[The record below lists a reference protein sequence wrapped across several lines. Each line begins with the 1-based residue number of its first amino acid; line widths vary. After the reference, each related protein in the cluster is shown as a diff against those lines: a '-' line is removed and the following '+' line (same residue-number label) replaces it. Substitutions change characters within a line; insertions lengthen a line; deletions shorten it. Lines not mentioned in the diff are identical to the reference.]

1 MSAYEHWVVG
11 TPLSGHLNPTRTH
24 TAIRRKTILQDASI
38 KSAANTKK
46 EVRALGAMERLFWL
60 MHQNHPAHFTVTAE
74 VKGITKV
81 QSWRDALDAVQ
92 RRHPVLSTSINR
104 NEAGQ
109 PALYQVEGAPI
120 PLRVVDG
127 RVQGRWELE
136 LDHEMAVPVTL
147 DQAPLIRSVLI
158 HKPQSAVLIMIAH
171 HAIADGMALVFL
183 IRDLLQ
189 VLSGGQIEPLSFSG
203 SAEELLSGLPEGE
216 KLVQAEASQADA
228 PQAEPA
234 LYREGNGMAPRVTAR
249 KLDEHL
255 TATLKERA
263 RREGTT
269 VQGALCAALVLAGRK
284 TSSTWRKQS
293 VRVMSPINVR
303 ALLGAG
309 EACGLYLGGG
319 MIPFHPGDSR
329 DFWELARFAKQ
340 EFSPPQTFQSLS
352 TSLHGLEAIMTKDMD
367 VETAAQIAAGA
378 FARDLMVSNLGQ
390 MPYES
395 EFGKLKL
402 EAVWGPTALQGLDG
416 EQNVGIA
423 TTNGAIRLLHAS
435 YFLIPY
441 LLENTELILRAACED
456 TRD

>member
-1 MSAYEHWVVG
+1 M
-11 TPLSGHLNPTRTH
+11 
-24 TAIRRKTILQDASI
+24 LQDAPI
-38 KSAANTKK
+38 MPATKSKK
-46 EVRALGAMERLFWL
+46 EVRALGAMEHLFWL
-60 MHQNHPAHFTVTAE
+60 MDQKHPAHLTVTAE
-74 VKGITKV
+74 VKGFTTV

-104 NEAGQ
+104 NEEGQ
-109 PALYQVEGAPI
+109 PALYQVDEAPI

-127 RVQGRWELE
+127 SIQGGWELE
-136 LDHEMAVPVTL
+136 LDREMAVPFAPA
-147 DQAPLIRSVLI
+147 QAPLIRSVLI
-158 HKPQSAVLIMIAH
+158 HKPESAVLILIAH

-189 VLSGGQIEPLSFSG
+189 VLSVGQIEALSFS
-203 SAEELLSGLPEGE
+203 STAEELLSKLPKGE
-216 KLVQAEASQADA
+216 EIVQASQAGA

-234 LYREGNGMAPRVTAR
+234 LYREGNGLSPKVAAR
-249 KLDEHL
+249 KLDENL
-255 TATLKERA
+255 TAAVKERA
-263 RREGTT
+263 RCEGTT

-284 TSSTWRKQS
+284 TSSKWRKQS

-303 ALLGAG
+303 APLGAG
-309 EACGLYLGGG
+309 EACGLYLVGG
-319 MIPFHPGDSR
+319 MIPFQPGDSR
-329 DFWELARFAKQ
+329 AFWELARFAKK
-340 EFSPPQTFQSLS
+340 ELSPSQTFQSLS

-402 EAVWGPTALQGLDG
+402 EAVWGPTTLQGLDG

-435 YFLIPY
+435 YSLLPY
-441 LLENTELILRAACED
+441 LLENTELILRAACD
-456 TRD
+456 NTRD

>member
-1 MSAYEHWVVG
+1 
-11 TPLSGHLNPTRTH
+11 
-24 TAIRRKTILQDASI
+24 LQDASI
-38 KSAANTKK
+38 MSATKSNK

-60 MHQNHPAHFTVTAE
+60 MDQKHPAHLTVTAE
-74 VKGITKV
+74 VKGFTKV

-92 RRHPVLSTSINR
+92 RRHPVLSTSITR
-104 NEAGQ
+104 NEADQ
-109 PALYQVEGAPI
+109 PALYQVDAAPI

-127 RVQGRWELE
+127 SVQGHWELE
-136 LDHEMAVPVTL
+136 VDREMALPFTPE
-147 DQAPLIRSVLI
+147 QAPLIRSVLI
-158 HKPQSAVLIMIAH
+158 HKPQSAVLIIIAH

-189 VLSGGQIEPLSFSG
+189 VLSGGQIEPLSFSS
-203 SAEELLSGLPEGE
+203 SAEELLSNLPKGE
-216 KLVQAEASQADA
+216 EIVQAEASQAGA
-228 PQAEPA
+228 PHAEPA
-234 LYREGNGMAPRVTAR
+234 LYREGNGLTPRVTAR
-249 KLDEHL
+249 KLDENL
-255 TATLKERA
+255 TAALKERA

-293 VRVMSPINVR
+293 VRVMSPVNAR
-303 ALLGAG
+303 AHLGAG

-319 MIPFHPGDSR
+319 MVPFQPGDSR
-329 DFWELARFAKQ
+329 AFWDLARFAKK
-340 EFSPPQTFQSLS
+340 ELSPSQTFQSLS
-352 TSLHGLEAIMTKDMD
+352 ASLRGLDGIMTKDMN
-367 VETAAQIAAGA
+367 VETAAQIAAVA

-435 YFLIPY
+435 YSLIPH
-441 LLENTELILRAACED
+441 LLENTESILRVAL
-456 TRD
+456 

>member
-1 MSAYEHWVVG
+1 LDTDEVQVELGGRHM
-11 TPLSGHLNPTRTH
+11 
-24 TAIRRKTILQDASI
+24 LQDLLVMPAT
-38 KSAANTKK
+38 KSKK

-60 MHQNHPAHFTVTAE
+60 MDQNHPVHLTVTAE
-74 VKGITKV
+74 VKGFTKV

-92 RRHPVLSTSINR
+92 GRHPVLSTSIKR
-104 NEAGQ
+104 NEEGQ
-109 PALYQVEGAPI
+109 SALYQADAAPI

-127 RVQGRWELE
+127 SFPGRWELE
-136 LDHEMAVPVTL
+136 LEREMALPFTPE
-147 DQAPLIRSVLI
+147 QAPLIRSVLI

-189 VLSGGQIEPLSFSG
+189 VLSGGQIEPLSFNS
-203 SAEELLSGLPEGE
+203 SAEELLSTLPEGE
-216 KLVQAEASQADA
+216 EVVQVGA

-234 LYREGNGMAPRVTAR
+234 LYREDDGLTPRSTAR
-249 KLDEHL
+249 KLDENL

-284 TSSTWRKQS
+284 TSSTWRNQS

-303 ALLGAG
+303 AHLGAG
-309 EACGLYLGGG
+309 EACGLYLCGG
-319 MIPFHPGDSR
+319 MVPFQPGDSR
-329 DFWELARFAKQ
+329 AFWELARFAKK
-340 EFSPPQTFQSLS
+340 EISPSQTFQALS
-352 TSLHGLEAIMTKDMD
+352 TSLHRLEAIMTKDMD
-367 VETAAQIAAGA
+367 VETAAQISAGA

-435 YFLIPY
+435 YSLIPH
-441 LLENTELILRAACED
+441 LLENAELILRAACED

>member
-1 MSAYEHWVVG
+1 MLQEVSIM
-11 TPLSGHLNPTRTH
+11 P
-24 TAIRRKTILQDASI
+24 AIESKA
-38 KSAANTKK
+38 
-46 EVRALGAMERLFWL
+46 EVRALGAREHMFWL
-60 MHQNHPAHFTVTAE
+60 MDQKHPVHLTVTAE
-74 VKGITKV
+74 VKGVTKA
-81 QSWRDALDAVQ
+81 QSWRNALDAVQ
-92 RRHPVLSTSINR
+92 KRHPILSTSIKR

-109 PALYQVEGAPI
+109 PALYQVDAAPI

-127 RVQGRWELE
+127 SVQEHWELE
-136 LDHEMAVPVTL
+136 LDREMALPFTPE
-147 DQAPLIRSVLI
+147 QAPLIRTVLI
-158 HKPQSAVLIMIAH
+158 HKPESAVLIIIAH

-189 VLSGGQIEPLSFSG
+189 VLSGEQIEAFSFSSSG
-203 SAEELLSGLPEGE
+203 EELLKKLPKREE
-216 KLVQAEASQADA
+216 IVQAEALQARA
-228 PQAEPA
+228 PATEPA
-234 LYREGNGMAPRVTAR
+234 LYREDDGLAPRATAR
-249 KLDEHL
+249 KLDENL
-255 TATLKERA
+255 TAALRERA

-293 VRVMSPINVR
+293 VRVMSPINAR
-303 ALLGAG
+303 AHLRAG
-309 EACGLYLGGG
+309 EACGLYLGAGA
-319 MIPFHPGDSR
+319 MIPFRPGDSS

-340 EFSPPQTFQSLS
+340 KISPSQTFQSLS
-352 TSLHGLEAIMTKDMD
+352 ASLHGLEAIMTKDMD
-367 VETAAQIAAGA
+367 VETAAQISAGA

-435 YFLIPY
+435 YSLIPH
-441 LLENTELILRAACED
+441 LLENAELILRAACED

>member
-1 MSAYEHWVVG
+1 
-11 TPLSGHLNPTRTH
+11 
-24 TAIRRKTILQDASI
+24 
-38 KSAANTKK
+38 
-46 EVRALGAMERLFWL
+46 
-60 MHQNHPAHFTVTAE
+60 
-74 VKGITKV
+74 
-81 QSWRDALDAVQ
+81 
-92 RRHPVLSTSINR
+92 
-104 NEAGQ
+104 
-109 PALYQVEGAPI
+109 
-120 PLRVVDG
+120 
-127 RVQGRWELE
+127 
-136 LDHEMAVPVTL
+136 
-147 DQAPLIRSVLI
+147 
-158 HKPQSAVLIMIAH
+158 MIVH
-171 HAIADGMALVFL
+171 HAIADGMAIVFL

-189 VLSGGQIEPLSFSG
+189 VLSDGQIEALSFS
-203 SAEELLSGLPEGE
+203 STAEELLSKLPRGE
-216 KLVQAEASQADA
+216 KIVPAEASQAGA

-234 LYREGNGMAPRVTAR
+234 LYREGNGLAPRVTAR

-293 VRVMSPINVR
+293 VRVMSPVNVR
-303 ALLGAG
+303 AHLGAG
-309 EACGLYLGGG
+309 EACGLYLGGAG
-319 MIPFHPGDSR
+319 MVTFQPGDSR
-329 DFWELARFAKQ
+329 ALWELARFAKK
-340 EFSPPQTFQSLS
+340 ELSPSQTFQSLS
-352 TSLHGLEAIMTKDMD
+352 TSLHRLEAIMTKDMD

-402 EAVWGPTALQGLDG
+402 EAVWGPIALQGLDG

-435 YFLIPY
+435 YSLIPH

>member
-1 MSAYEHWVVG
+1 MSA
-11 TPLSGHLNPTRTH
+11 T
-24 TAIRRKTILQDASI
+24 
-38 KSAANTKK
+38 KSKK

-60 MHQNHPAHFTVTAE
+60 MDQKHPAHLTVTAE
-74 VKGITKV
+74 VNGITKV
-81 QSWRDALDAVQ
+81 QSWRDALDEVQ

-104 NEAGQ
+104 NEEGQ
-109 PALYQVEGAPI
+109 PALYPVDGAPI

-127 RVQGRWELE
+127 SVQGRWELE
-136 LDHEMAVPVTL
+136 LDREMAVPFMPG
-147 DQAPLIRSVLI
+147 QAPLIRSVLI

-171 HAIADGMALVFL
+171 HSIADGMALVFL

-189 VLSGGQIEPLSFSG
+189 VLSGGQIEALPFS
-203 SAEELLSGLPEGE
+203 STAEELLSKLTKGGE
-216 KLVQAEASQADA
+216 IVQASQAGA

-234 LYREGNGMAPRVTAR
+234 LYQEDNGLAPRVAAR
-249 KLDEHL
+249 KFDENL
-255 TATLKERA
+255 TAALKERA

-269 VQGALCAALVLAGRK
+269 VQGTLCAALVLAGRR
-284 TSSTWRKQS
+284 TSSKWRERS

-303 ALLGAG
+303 APLGAG
-309 EACGLYLGGG
+309 ESCGLYLVGG
-319 MIPFHPGDSR
+319 MIPFQPSDSR
-329 DFWELARFAKQ
+329 AFWELARFARQ
-340 EFSPPQTFQSLS
+340 ELSPSQTFESLS
-352 TSLHGLEAIMTKDMD
+352 TSLNGLEAIMTKDMD
-367 VETAAQIAAGA
+367 VETAAQIAAVA

-435 YFLIPY
+435 YSLIPR

>member
-1 MSAYEHWVVG
+1 M
-11 TPLSGHLNPTRTH
+11 
-24 TAIRRKTILQDASI
+24 LQDVLTMPATQS
-38 KSAANTKK
+38 KK
-46 EVRALGAMERLFWL
+46 EVRTLGAREHMFWL
-60 MHQNHPAHFTVTAE
+60 MDQKHAVHLTVTAE

-104 NEAGQ
+104 NEEGQ
-109 PALYQVEGAPI
+109 PALYQADAAPI

-127 RVQGRWELE
+127 SVQQRWELE
-136 LDHEMAVPVTL
+136 LDREMALPFTPE
-147 DQAPLIRSVLI
+147 QAPLIRSVLI

-189 VLSGGQIEPLSFSG
+189 VLSGEQIEAFSFSSSG
-203 SAEELLSGLPEGE
+203 EELLNKLPKREE
-216 KLVQAEASQADA
+216 IVQAEASQAGA
-228 PQAEPA
+228 PAAEPA
-234 LYREGNGMAPRVTAR
+234 LYREGDGLAPRASAR
-249 KLDEHL
+249 KLDENL
-255 TATLKERA
+255 TAALREQA

-293 VRVMSPINVR
+293 VRVMSPVNAR
-303 ALLGAG
+303 AHLRAG
-309 EACGLYLGGG
+309 EACGLYLGAGA
-319 MIPFHPGDSR
+319 MIPFQPGDSS
-329 DFWELARFAKQ
+329 DLWELARFAKQ
-340 EFSPPQTFQSLS
+340 KISPSQTFQSLS
-352 TSLHGLEAIMTKDMD
+352 ASLHGLEAIMTKDMD

-378 FARDLMVSNLGQ
+378 FARELMVSNLGQ

-395 EFGKLKL
+395 EFGRLRL
-402 EAVWGPTALQGLDG
+402 EAVWGPTSLQGLEG

-435 YFLIPY
+435 YSLIPD
-441 LLENTELILRAACED
+441 LLENAELILRAACEN
-456 TRD
+456 TSN